1 MRKGRE
7 REREREKEKEEWGC
21 SLVTNIKYNEMQF
34 WFFPSLSLSLG
45 RFYLNSPPSHR
56 PHFLFLFI
64 LLDPLSLSI
73 THTV

>member
-1 MRKGRE
+1 MRKG
-7 REREREKEKEEWGC
+7 REREKEKEEWGC